1 MATISNTIDQF
12 TTAADLQS
20 ILLNNIDFDEGCGS
34 VAKADAFIK
43 AARAWF
49 LLNPGRAT
57 HGGRGGEEIVLN
69 TLQVKQLFDQAVRFR
84 ESALSSLGGNTRFYE
99 FSDYRK

>member
-12 TTAADLQS
+12 TTSSDLQS

-34 VAKADAFIK
+34 LAKADVFIK
-43 AARAWF
+43 AARAWMF
-49 LLNPGRAT
+49 LNPGRAT

-69 TLQVKQLFDQAVRFR
+69 TPQVKQLLDQAMRFR
-84 ESALSSLGGNTRFYE
+84 ESALSSIGGNTRFLE
-99 FSDYRK
+99 FCDYRK